1 MSGIEYIVGAPEVL
15 NLPLPVYS
23 REALDFLTELSKELM
38 AIPEARTYPDLASAA
53 FWCRRSNLER
63 LKASCPGTEDRLGRG
78 LAFHIAPS
86 NIPINFAFSWFFALL
101 AGNASIVRLPSRRHP
116 QADAFC
122 GAVRRV
128 LPRHPE
134 IQKRTAFVRYP
145 AGSET
150 TAAFSLQADVRLIWG
165 GDATIAVLRACP
177 VKPKCV
183 DAVFADRYS
192 ICVLDGGAILACE
205 AGRLRRLA
213 EGFYNDTYLMDQNA
227 CSSPQLILWLQG
239 SEAARTRFWNA
250 VEEYAAARYDLQ
262 GMLAVDKYTRLC
274 QDAVERPEVAY
285 AVRQG
290 GNLLYRAELSQLP
303 IGDRTGLRGKG
314 GYFYEYDLA
323 ALDELC
329 PLVDEKYQTVT
340 VFGVPAED
348 VRQMVIQ
355 NRLRGIDRVVPVGSA
370 MDIGIVW
377 DGYDLVSVLS
387 RIVQAL

>member
-1 MSGIEYIVGAPEVL
+1 MNGVEYIVGTQEVS

-23 REALDFLTELSKELM
+23 GEALDFLTDLSKEVM
-38 AIPEARTYPDLASAA
+38 ALPEARAYPDLASAA

-63 LKASCPGTEDRLGRG
+63 LKASCPGAENRLGRG

-101 AGNASIVRLPSRRHP
+101 AGNASIVRLPSRQYP
-116 QADAFC
+116 QTAAFC

-128 LPRHPE
+128 LLRHPE
-134 IQKRTAFVRYP
+134 IQTRTAFVRYP
-145 AGSET
+145 AGREA
-150 TAAFSLQADVRLIWG
+150 TAAFSAQADVRLIWG
-165 GDATIAVLRACP
+165 GDATIAALRSCP

-192 ICVLDGGAILACE
+192 ICVLDGNAVLACE
-205 AGRLRRLA
+205 EKRLRHLA

-227 CSSPQLILWLQG
+227 CSSPQLILWLHG
-239 SEAARTRFWNA
+239 SEAAKSRFWNA
-250 VEEYAAARYDLQ
+250 VDEYAAARYDLQ

-274 QDAVERPEVAY
+274 QDAIERPEVER

-290 GNLLYRAELSQLP
+290 GNLLYRVELSRLP
-303 IGDRTGLRGKG
+303 IEDRTGLRGKG
-314 GYFYEYDLA
+314 GYFYEYNLS
-323 ALDELC
+323 ALNELC

-348 VRQMVIQ
+348 VRQVVIQ
-355 NRLRGIDRVVPVGSA
+355 NRFRGIDRVVPVGSA
-370 MDIGIVW
+370 MDIGIIW

-387 RIVQAL
+387 RIVQAM